1 MRVLY
6 RLVLL
11 ISATVLMA
19 CQSSKTEP
27 LPYLGPHQQLGDST
41 VYYRVDSFAFF
52 NQDSQLV
59 TAESLRGKVYVVD
72 FFFIS
77 CPTIC
82 PVMTKHMKE
91 LYKRYQSDPRVVL
104 MSFTLDPRHD
114 TIPRLKRYAQK
125 LGVSAP
131 KWNFLYGPKV
141 DIYSTAAK
149 FLISAS
155 QEDDSDPLTIIH
167 SGKFVL
173 VDGEG
178 HLRSY
183 CDGTSK
189 EEVYRLAE
197 DIDRLLDEMA
207 DEGHD

>member
-6 RLVLL
+6 RLVLF
-11 ISATVLMA
+11 ISVTILMA
-19 CQSSKTEP
+19 CQFSKTEP
-27 LPYLGPHQQLGDST
+27 LPYLGPHRQVGDST

-91 LYKRYQSDPRVVL
+91 LYNLYKSDPRVVL
-104 MSFTLDPRHD
+104 LSFTLDPRHD
-114 TIPRLKRYAQK
+114 TIPRLKRYAHK

-131 KWNFLYGPKV
+131 KWNFLYGKKE
-141 DIYSTAAK
+141 DIYATAPK
-149 FLISAS
+149 FLISAA
-155 QEDDSDPLTIIH
+155 QEDDTDSLTIIH

-197 DIDRLLDEMA
+197 DIDRLLDEMTN
-207 DEGHD
+207 EGHE